1 MSKIKE
7 EKQALLKRYEKIYDK
22 EDVLLF
28 NSYMIKSPDE
38 EEREIGKLSNI
49 WSGCHIPY
57 DGKIFHSSEQLLFYI
72 NFKQLGT
79 IVGFSEEEV
88 NERIDF
94 LMNTKNGFE
103 VKNCPRTNYFFRN
116 INNKAEKLFGVEQR
130 MKRHWKN
137 TFFIAK
143 MKYKYTSEIRDLLEK
158 YRDKIWCEDSF
169 WGDYFAGVVYDYEL
183 KKYRGFNS
191 LGRAY
196 RVIYNNRDL
205 IMGES

>member
-7 EKQALLKRYEKIYDK
+7 EKQALLKRYEKVYDK

-28 NSYMIKSPDE
+28 NSYMINSPDE

-49 WSGCHIPY
+49 WSCCQIPY

-79 IVGFSEEEV
+79 KVGFSEEEV

-103 VKNCPRTNYFFRN
+103 VKNHPLTKYFFSN
-116 INNKAEKLFGVEQR
+116 INSKAEKLFGVEQR

-158 YRDKIWCEDSF
+158 YKDKIWCEDSF

-183 KKYRGFNS
+183 KKYRGLNS